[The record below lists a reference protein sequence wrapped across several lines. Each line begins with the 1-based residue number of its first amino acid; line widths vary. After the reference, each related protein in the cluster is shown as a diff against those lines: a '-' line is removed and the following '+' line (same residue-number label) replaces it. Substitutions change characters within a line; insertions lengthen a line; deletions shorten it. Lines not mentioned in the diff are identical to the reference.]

1 MSGDVLGVV
10 VVTFNSG
17 EVVLDCLE
25 SLLADRSVPMSVVV
39 VDNASTDGTPDLV
52 RDWAAGR
59 RAWVCPP
66 DIPFALSAS
75 AKPVALADAAE
86 GPTRL
91 PAISLIGA
99 GVNGGFAAGV
109 NIGLAHLARDP
120 AIGRFWVLNPDSLAA
135 PGAARAFAT
144 FDAGPFSLMGGRI
157 TYIDPPGRIQID
169 GGTID
174 RRTGVTGNLNL
185 GRDIDEAPVPGAGDM
200 AFISGASMVAS
211 RAFYDRVGPLRE
223 DYFLYYE
230 EVDWALRRGDL
241 PLAFCPD
248 ARVYHRAGT
257 SIGSPTLE
265 RIASPFSL
273 YFKHRARLRFVRRFL
288 PAARP
293 TALAYTVAKAGQYA
307 LKGHGAEAWAT
318 MAGAFGLRAPASV
331 RSRLGPAAAERAF
344 APGSAD
350 RA

>member
-1 MSGDVLGVV
+1 MSGEILGVV

-25 SLLADRSVPMSVVV
+25 SLLADTTVPMSVVV
-39 VDNASTDGTPDLV
+39 VDNASTDGTDELI
-52 RDWAAGR
+52 RNWASGKAG
-59 RAWVCPP
+59 WTCPP
-66 DIPFALSAS
+66 DIPFALSAWP
-75 AKPVALADAAE
+75 KPVALSGAGD
-86 GPTRL
+86 GPVRL
-91 PAISLIGA
+91 PAITLIEA

-109 NIGLAHLARDP
+109 NIGLEFLARDP

-135 PGAARAFAT
+135 PGAARAFAG
-144 FDAGPFSLMGGRI
+144 FDAGAFSLMGGRI

-185 GRDIDEAPVPGAGDM
+185 GRDIGNAPVPTAGDM
-200 AFISGASMVAS
+200 SFISGASMVAS

-241 PLAFCPD
+241 PLAFCPE

-273 YFKHRARLRFVRRFL
+273 YFKHRARLRFVRRFM
-288 PAARP
+288 PASIP

-307 LKGHGAEAWAT
+307 LKGHRAEAWAT
-318 MAGAFGLRAPASV
+318 IAGTFGLRPPASV
-331 RSRLGPAAAERAF
+331 RDRLGPAAASRAF
-344 APGSAD
+344 ARSPA
-350 RA
+350 